1 MKHPSK
7 KFIISIRE
15 NETSRFDSIPA
26 SPFHVARQRT
36 VAPLLSEPTRTTTMN
51 FRDVDQYATA
61 MQHYFTLFGVTL
73 FLNPDKFWSATAGV
87 MPLRYFNAVG
97 AATTQSGFFAR
108 MTGLGFLVLVLGKRL
123 GTSNAVFAKQ
133 CNAFHAFTL
142 KMFYDCARVTYARRQ
157 TVEFVAQTWKLQVA
171 VNVALLLWGTSTTG
185 GLKNMLKRD

>member
-1 MKHPSK
+1 M
-7 KFIISIRE
+7 
-15 NETSRFDSIPA
+15 
-26 SPFHVARQRT
+26 
-36 VAPLLSEPTRTTTMN
+36 
-51 FRDVDQYATA
+51 
-61 MQHYFTLFGVTL
+61 FGVTL

-142 KMFYDCARVTYARRQ
+142 KLFYDLTRVTYAKRQ